1 MGIDFVAVD
10 FETAN
15 SFRGSPC
22 AVGLVK
28 VKGGRVVDEYSSFV
42 RPPDANGP
50 DDFDDFNISIHGIKW
65 ADVENAPCL
74 AEIWATNSLFF
85 DNLPLVAHNAA
96 FDMSVIRE
104 TFALEEYAWP
114 EFKYACSLVLARR
127 FLTLPSF
134 SLPFV
139 ALGLGVETGR
149 HHDALDDARV
159 CASIILALS
168 KTQNVTSFN
177 ELMSLGRVTWGVM
190 NPSHWTG
197 LAGISKLRG
206 VLPPPRE
213 AASKDHFLYGQ
224 KVVMTGALPGGITR
238 RAAQERLAFFGGTP
252 QENVTVETTILI
264 VGDIPIHMLAPGV
277 EISGK
282 MKKAFDLQRK
292 GQRIE
297 VMSGIDFL
305 ALLS

>member
-1 MGIDFVAVD
+1 MSIDFVAVD

-22 AVGLVK
+22 AIGLVK
-28 VKGGRVVDEYSSFV
+28 VKGGQIVDEHSSFI

-50 DDFDDFNISIHGIKW
+50 EDFDDFNIAIHGIKW
-65 ADVENAPCL
+65 TDVANAPRLADVWAANAV
-74 AEIWATNSLFF
+74 FF
-85 DNLPLVAHNAA
+85 DNLPLVAHNSA

-139 ALGLGVETGR
+139 ALDLGVETGR
-149 HHDALDDARV
+149 HHDALDDART

-168 KTQNVTSFN
+168 KTNGVTSFN
-177 ELMSLGRVTWGVM
+177 ELMALGRVSWGVM

-197 LAGISKLRG
+197 STKKARLRG
-206 VLPPPRE
+206 ELPPPRE

-238 RAAQERLAFFGGTP
+238 QEAQQRLAFFGGTP
-252 QENVTVETTILI
+252 QENVTAETTILI
-264 VGDIPIHMLAPGV
+264 VGDIPIHLLAPGA

-282 MKKAFDLQRK
+282 MKRAFDLQKK

-297 VMSGIDFL
+297 VMSGMDFV